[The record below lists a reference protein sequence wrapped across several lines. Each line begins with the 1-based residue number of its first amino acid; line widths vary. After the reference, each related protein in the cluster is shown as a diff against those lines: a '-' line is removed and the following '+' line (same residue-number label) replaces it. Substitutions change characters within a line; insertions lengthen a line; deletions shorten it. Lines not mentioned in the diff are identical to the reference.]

1 MSLPVVIAIIVVA
14 DALLLSG
21 LAWVMSQARK
31 LDSHA
36 PAQPGSL
43 KLVETLYAYSTDE
56 SEQERRAA

>member
-1 MSLPVVIAIIVVA
+1 MSLPLVIAIIVAA
-14 DALLLSG
+14 DALLLGG

-31 LDSHA
+31 LDPHA

-43 KLVETLYAYSTDE
+43 KLVETLYAYSADE

>member
-1 MSLPVVIAIIVVA
+1 MSLPLVIAIIVVA

-31 LDSHA
+31 LDPHT